1 MKVLIKIKVILEIA
15 IFEIYQI
22 DYYKNMDEMIYV
34 NINIMELQI
43 INQNIIF
50 IKDFKGNLRQIEIL
64 NNLSRNIK
72 EINNKIILKN
82 Q

>member
-1 MKVLIKIKVILEIA
+1 MKVLIKIKVNLEIVNL
-15 IFEIYQI
+15 EINQI

-64 NNLSRNIK
+64 NNFLRNI
-72 EINNKIILKN
+72 
-82 Q
+82 

>member
-1 MKVLIKIKVILEIA
+1 MKALIKIKVILEIV
-15 IFEIYQI
+15 IFEINQI

-50 IKDFKGNLRQIEIL
+50 IKNFKGNLRQIEIL
-64 NNLSRNIK
+64 NNFLRNI
-72 EINNKIILKN
+72 
-82 Q
+82 

>member
-1 MKVLIKIKVILEIA
+1 MKVLIKIKVILEIVNL
-15 IFEIYQI
+15 EINQI

-50 IKDFKGNLRQIEIL
+50 IKDFKGKLRQIEIL
-64 NNLSRNIK
+64 NNLLRNIK

>member
-1 MKVLIKIKVILEIA
+1 MKALIKIKVILEIV
-15 IFEIYQI
+15 IFEINQI

-50 IKDFKGNLRQIEIL
+50 IKDFKDNLRQIEIL
-64 NNLSRNIK
+64 NNFLRNI
-72 EINNKIILKN
+72 
-82 Q
+82 

>member
-1 MKVLIKIKVILEIA
+1 MKVLIKIKVILEIVNL
-15 IFEIYQI
+15 EINQI

-50 IKDFKGNLRQIEIL
+50 IKDFKGKLRQIEIL
-64 NNLSRNIK
+64 NNLLRNIK
-72 EINNKIILKN
+72 EMNNKIILKN

>member
-1 MKVLIKIKVILEIA
+1 MKVLIKIKVNLEIVNL
-15 IFEIYQI
+15 EINQI

-50 IKDFKGNLRQIEIL
+50 IKDFKGKLRQIEIL
-64 NNLSRNIK
+64 NNLLRNIK

>member
-1 MKVLIKIKVILEIA
+1 MKVLIKIKVILEIVNL
-15 IFEIYQI
+15 EINQI

-64 NNLSRNIK
+64 NNLLRNIK

>member
-1 MKVLIKIKVILEIA
+1 MKVLIKIKVNLEIVNL
-15 IFEIYQI
+15 EINQI

-50 IKDFKGNLRQIEIL
+50 IKDFKGNLRQIEI
-64 NNLSRNIK
+64 NNNFHRNIK
-72 EINNKIILKN
+72 KINFKIIKKN
-82 Q
+82 Y